1 MQCYT
6 PRTSL
11 RSAPIGGLFV
21 MMDGSRRIV
30 PDQWLT
36 QAELL
41 QGARLLRLT
50 YSFCIIEI
58 AGQNLDPIFDDA
70 GIGKLGVI
78 QAAPRDAMPAGQPWV
93 TSIIAIAPTEPAF
106 SEFDREYSNA

>member
-11 RSAPIGGLFV
+11 RSALIGGLFV
-21 MMDGSRRIV
+21 MTDGSRRMV

-50 YSFCIIEI
+50 YSFCTIEI
-58 AGQNLDPIFDDA
+58 AGQKLDPIFDDA
-70 GIGKLGVI
+70 GIGKLGTI
-78 QAAPRDAMPAGQPWV
+78 QAAPRDAMLGGQPWV
-93 TSIIAIAPTEPAF
+93 TSIIVITPTGPAF
-106 SEFDREYSNA
+106 DEFEREYSNA